1 MKARVLFFIMLS
13 LLLVRCKDSESLIP
27 DPVVFDASAF
37 VEVEDLQ
44 GNPIAGVQIK
54 VGDYQGVTDDDGV
67 LFLKEIEMN
76 PATYLTAEKPGYFH
90 GSRRFYP
97 SAGKTST
104 VKLVLMTE
112 QLVGTIQPSAGGL
125 GPCGRGGCH
134 RGEN

>member
-54 VGDYQGVTDDDGV
+54 VGDYQGFTDDDGV

-97 SAGKTST
+97 CLLYTSRC
-104 VKLVLMTE
+104 V
-112 QLVGTIQPSAGGL
+112 
-125 GPCGRGGCH
+125 
-134 RGEN
+134 